1 MMRDRR
7 GSGVLEYIV
16 VIVLVVGILAVVVF
30 TVLST
35 GALKGSSIGTWISNM
50 TVPS

>member
-1 MMRDRR
+1 MGKQRI

-30 TVLST
+30 TILQS
-35 GALKGSSIGTWISNM
+35 GALKGTSIGTWIANM